1 MSGLAPDADALIP
14 FAIGFT
20 LVAVR
25 VAFLFVSSPIF
36 GTRLIPR
43 NILAAA
49 IVVISFATYMGLPPH
64 APPPLEALPIAIAIL
79 GEAALGAAAGLT
91 ARIVFAAVE
100 AAGQMI
106 GVPMGLG
113 FANVVDPLSG
123 GASVVTSQFLGIA
136 MSLVFLALD
145 GHHVLLRMI
154 IGSFAVLPP
163 GEVVL
168 SSGVGLTLATKAS
181 MVFESGLQLAAP
193 VMLVLIG
200 VTIALGL
207 LARVAPKVNLFVLS
221 FAVSIGVGILSLQA
235 ALPDMLAY
243 IRGLT
248 TRLEPMLGEVLRSF
262 SG

>member
-1 MSGLAPDADALIP
+1 MSLLAPDVDALIP

-25 VAFLFVSSPIF
+25 IAFLLVSSPLF
-36 GTRLIPR
+36 GSRLIPR

-49 IVVISFATYMGLPPH
+49 TVVISFAAYMGLPDH
-64 APPPLEALPIAIAIL
+64 KTPPLEALPIAIAIA

-91 ARIVFAAVE
+91 ARIVFATVE
-100 AAGQMI
+100 SAGQMI

-113 FANVVDPLSG
+113 FANMIDPMSDTT
-123 GASVVTSQFLGIA
+123 SVVTARFMGIA
-136 MSLVFLALD
+136 VSLVFLALD

-154 IGSFAVLPP
+154 IGSFSSIPP
-163 GEVVL
+163 GEVAL
-168 SSGVGLTLATKAS
+168 SSAVGIALSAKVNMMLKA
-181 MVFESGLQLAAP
+181 GLQLAAP
-193 VMLVLIG
+193 VMLVLMC
-200 VTIALGL
+200 VMIALGL

-221 FAVSIGVGILSLQA
+221 FAVSIGAGILSLKA
-235 ALPDMLAY
+235 ALPDILSY

>member
-1 MSGLAPDADALIP
+1 MNLLAPDADVLIP

-25 VAFLFVSSPIF
+25 VAFLLISSPIF
-36 GTRLIPR
+36 GSRLIPR

-49 IVVISFATYMGLPPH
+49 IVVVSFAAYMGLPEH
-64 APPPLEALPIAIAIL
+64 RPPPLEAIPIAIAIA

-91 ARIVFAAVE
+91 ARIMFAAVE
-100 AAGQMI
+100 GAGQMI

-113 FANVVDPLSG
+113 FANMVDPMSDT
-123 GASVVTSQFLGIA
+123 ATVVTARFMGIA
-136 MSLVFLALD
+136 VSLVFLSLD
-145 GHHVLLRMI
+145 GHLALLRMV
-154 IGSFAVLPP
+154 IGSFAAIPP

-168 SSGVGLTLATKAS
+168 SGEVGLKLAAKTG
-181 MVFESGLQLAAP
+181 MIFESGLQLAAP
-193 VMLVLIG
+193 VMIVLIG

-221 FAVSIGVGILSLQA
+221 FAVSIGVGILTLQA

-243 IRGLT
+243 TRGLT
-248 TRLEPMLGEVLRSF
+248 TRLEPMLDEILRSF
-262 SG
+262 AG